1 MNDIGDSAEYF
12 MASELLLRG
21 ILAQPTFGN
30 KKKMDL
36 IIRYVLDDLEKF
48 KIIEVKSKRKTDK
61 FSMIKGI
68 PLKKTYIIV
77 FLDYYGKQLSEKPD
91 IYILNHEDW
100 HELIKRLIE
109 EEINK
114 CKISN
119 RKRTSYSFKWIQDH
133 ENCEIEREE
142 DEEKSKFSVRDLDTN
157 ESLHVA
163 SIIKAEGCVEWKKK
177 DSKDSKGIDVPI
189 DAISVFKDKWD
200 KIKEDI
206 D

>member
-48 KIIEVKSKRKTDK
+48 KIIEVKSKRKTGK

-68 PLKKTYIIV
+68 PLKKTYMIV

-100 HELIKRLIE
+100 HDLIKRLIE

-114 CKISN
+114 CKTSN

-189 DAISVFKDKWD
+189 DAISMFKDKWD